1 MAADAKSVGEARPG
15 TIWVVGGPKSSR
27 QENVE
32 VANERVLEEIR
43 RYLDEKRGSPP
54 QVLEFTQRL
63 RERMQ
68 RLLERAPPFEFREEM
83 LNCLNVPS

>member
-1 MAADAKSVGEARPG
+1 MQGTAEMAADAKSVGEARPG
-15 TIWVVGGPKSSR
+15 TIRVIKISR

-32 VANERVLEEIR
+32 VVNERVLEEIR

-54 QVLEFTQRL
+54 QVLEFIQGL

-68 RLLERAPPFEFREEM
+68 RQLGRAPPFE
-83 LNCLNVPS
+83 